1 MAMPKKG
8 LRKVAVAVSTGR
20 VAAVFLKGK
29 NVIGRKMSRTAAQN
43 PQSAARIVQAWITGF
58 KPDHM
63 IVEDPKT
70 ALRKG
75 NNAKEILETIATLFD
90 NSDGLDIKLP
100 RIQSYQIKYD
110 EAKALVKLY
119 PPMRKVL
126 PKRPP
131 IWMPEP
137 RNMSYFEALSLAHQ
151 LKS

>member
-1 MAMPKKG
+1 MSAG
-8 LRKVAVAVSTGR
+8 LRRLAVAAETGV
-20 VAAVFLKGK
+20 VAAVFLEDEK
-29 NVIGRKMSRTAAQN
+29 VLSWKMSRTAAKN
-43 PQSAARIVQAWITGF
+43 PQSAARIVQTWITRF

-75 NNAKEILETIATLFD
+75 NNAKEILVTIATLFE

-100 RIQSYQIKYD
+100 RIKSYQNKYD

-119 PPMRKVL
+119 PQMQKVL